1 VAKALKEAA
10 AKQPAV
16 RQRLQQLQDQVRLA
30 AAQQK
35 LAASHA
41 SGLLRGATLA
51 HAAALAAAQQAAA
64 ATRGAAQ
71 HSQRGG
77 PGTAVARYPAAN
89 GYGGGGVG
97 HETAVA
103 VPPHLQRLR
112 GDLETRFGAFKQQA
126 GPLFS
131 ILQKQ
136 QQTDCVCVC
145 VCVAQKK

>member
-1 VAKALKEAA
+1 VAKALKAAA

-16 RQRLQQLQDQVRLA
+16 RQRLRQLQDQVRLA

-35 LAASHA
+35 LAAGHA
-41 SGLLRGATLA
+41 SGLLRDATLA

-64 ATRGAAQ
+64 ATRDAAAQ
-71 HSQRGG
+71 RGQRGG
-77 PGTAVARYPAAN
+77 PGAAAVARYPAAY

-112 GDLETRFGAFKQQA
+112 GDLEARFGAFKQQA

-131 ILQKQ
+131 IL
-136 QQTDCVCVC
+136 
-145 VCVAQKK
+145 